1 MSSWRFAFNRRWLGY
16 LAFVVAFAI
25 ACSFLA
31 LWQLSRREE
40 ARVEIELVDTNWDR
54 APLPIESVLSSLS
67 EFEAESKWMPVEITG
82 HYLADEQLLVRGRP
96 LAGVAGFEVLAPFE
110 LEDGTVFIVNRGWLP
125 AGNEQDEPDVVP
137 AAPTG
142 LVTVVARLK
151 ASEPIVAGRSAPE
164 GQVAT
169 IHLPSIAETIDAP
182 TYTGAYGL
190 MASEDP
196 AADARPT
203 AALKPVPD
211 EGPHL
216 SYAFQWF
223 VFGLLAFVGLAW
235 ALRQEFR
242 HANKD
247 DPAERA
253 RAAERERKAA
263 TRTPTDAQVEDAL
276 LDQWTKRG

>member
-1 MSSWRFAFNRRWLGY
+1 MSNWRFAFNRRWLGY

-40 ARVEIELVDTNWDR
+40 ARVEIELVEANWDR
-54 APLPIESVLSSLS
+54 APQPIDSVLTNLDA
-67 EFEAESKWMPVEITG
+67 FDPQSKWMPVELQG
-82 HYLADEQLLVRGRP
+82 RYLTDEQLLVRGRP
-96 LAGVAGFEVLAPFE
+96 LAGVAGFEVLVPFE
-110 LEDGTVFIVNRGWLP
+110 LEDGMIFIVNRGWLP
-125 AGNEQDEPDVVP
+125 AGNEQDEPDFVP

-151 ASEPIVAGRSAPE
+151 AGEPIVAGRSAPA

-169 IHLPSIAETIDAP
+169 IHLPTIAETIDAP
-182 TYTGAYGL
+182 MYRGAYGL
-190 MASEDP
+190 LASENP
-196 AADARPT
+196 AADTRPT
-203 AALKPVPD
+203 AAIRPVPD

-242 HANKD
+242 IANAS
-247 DPAERA
+247 DPAEQA
-253 RAAERERKAA
+253 RAAERARKAGA
-263 TRTPTDAQVEDAL
+263 RAPTDAQVEDEL
-276 LDQWTKRG
+276 LDQR